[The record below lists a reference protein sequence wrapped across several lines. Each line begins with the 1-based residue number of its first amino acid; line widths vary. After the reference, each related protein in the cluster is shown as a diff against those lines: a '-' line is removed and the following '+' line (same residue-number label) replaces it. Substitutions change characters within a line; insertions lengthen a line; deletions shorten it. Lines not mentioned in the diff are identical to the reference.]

1 MASLATIRELLS
13 LAIARLEKADP
24 HDTID
29 AIATQIHTAAH
40 MCRQFARLEKVVE
53 PGGHRVLYSPELA
66 QAERLL
72 REAIETMAND
82 RRAAVNKL
90 AKAQQWIDAAAT
102 QR

>member
-53 PGGHRVLYSPELA
+53 PGGHRVLVGHQNSPVNVPRQL
-66 QAERLL
+66 QM
-72 REAIETMAND
+72 REE
-82 RRAAVNKL
+82 AAVG
-90 AKAQQWIDAAAT
+90 
-102 QR
+102 RV